1 MSIFW
6 NLAMYDEHEFFTEN
20 DAGRYTIGSTTEGLR
35 SENDGS
41 LTLYLQHEPPDDRAN
56 WLPAPAGPFNLTMRL
71 YGSQTPILTGAYR
84 LPPVRRVT

>member
-35 SENDGS
+35 SENEGS
-41 LTLYLQHEPPDDRAN
+41 LTLYL
-56 WLPAPAGPFNLTMRL
+56 
-71 YGSQTPILTGAYR
+71 
-84 LPPVRRVT
+84 